1 MFEWLGQNYSERIKS
16 HLQDAIDYGD
26 MTEMEAQLIYEVMM
40 QKWMDGYGD
49 YCYDVKGDR

>member
-1 MFEWLGQNYSERIKS
+1 MFEWLGKNYSERIKS

-26 MTEMEAQLIYEVMM
+26 MTEMEAQLIYETMM

-49 YCYDVKGDR
+49 YSYDAKGDR